1 MQVRMLDHE
10 DSDNITNFPT
20 GLNNRGGGHG
30 PTGAARRIPWKSGT
44 IRETLTGPLIAAT
57 ARSPKATEQGS
68 SLNFEIVVEI

>member
-1 MQVRMLDHE
+1 MLDHE
-10 DSDNITNFPT
+10 DSDNIIPIFRRVSTI
-20 GLNNRGGGHG
+20 GGGHG

-44 IRETLTGPLIAAT
+44 IRETLTGPLIAAA